1 MSVAKAATF
10 IQNYDKRPTRSDDP
24 IRLIFTRFAFAGFIE
39 IHALIVEHLAPF
51 ENPTF
56 VGHQVAK

>member
-1 MSVAKAATF
+1 MKRGYSRDL

-24 IRLIFTRFAFAGFIE
+24 IKLITRLVLAGFIE
-39 IHALIVEHLAPF
+39 IHGLIVEHLAPF

-56 VGHQVAK
+56 KGYRVAK